1 MFQPFRRARLFN
13 VPLAASLLL
22 LPAIGI
28 AQQSGLVDEGT
39 FMVSRNGAPIGRES
53 FRIVRA
59 PAPGGQVYQA
69 RSQSAL
75 GSDRLTT
82 ILGTDSTGAPVTYEA
97 ELSRDGR
104 MVERARGS
112 GNTKRFTVL
121 VQTKNGEAS
130 REYVLANGA
139 LLVDD
144 NVIHQFHFVGLA
156 LASEYDVIAPRATG
170 QTRFRLEQRGTETL
184 EIGRSRVESR
194 RYALIDAGGSAR
206 EVWLDRR
213 GRLLKVALPEKSL
226 VAVRDDP
233 PR

>member
-1 MFQPFRRARLFN
+1 MILPFLRPGRLARPALATILL
-13 VPLAASLLL
+13 VPMPGA
-22 LPAIGI
+22 

-75 GSDRLTT
+75 GGDRLTT

-112 GNTKRFTVL
+112 GNARRFTVL

-130 REYVLANGA
+130 REYVLTNGA

-144 NVIHQFHFVGLA
+144 DVIHQFHFVGLA
-156 LASEYDVIAPRATG
+156 LAAEYDIIAPRATG

-194 RYALIDAGGSAR
+194 RYALIEAGGSAR
-206 EVWLDRR
+206 EVWLDRQ